1 MLSCKDQEQGKVV
14 VAHAIWQKKK
24 KKIQKALRLER
35 GIKPIFILRQDCVY
49 LKNPTESTHT
59 KKTY

>member
-1 MLSCKDQEQGKVV
+1 MQSDK
-14 VAHAIWQKKK
+14 KKK